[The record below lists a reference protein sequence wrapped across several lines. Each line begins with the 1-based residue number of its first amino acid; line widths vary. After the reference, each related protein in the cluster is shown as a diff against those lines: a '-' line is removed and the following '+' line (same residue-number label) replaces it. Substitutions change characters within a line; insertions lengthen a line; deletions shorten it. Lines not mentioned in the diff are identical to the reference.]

1 MFNRNLPTLRRSNR
15 FDPWSSFQDDMRDL
29 VNRFTEDWGENLPS
43 ANATQFMPRVDIRD
57 KGKEFLV
64 TAEIPGMTEKD
75 IDISL
80 DENVLTLQGE
90 RRSELKDEDKERGY
104 FRSEISY
111 GSFYRTIPLNEE
123 VDDNKVEASYKDGML
138 KITLP
143 KKEGALKKAKKI
155 SIGQGAG
162 TKH

>member
-1 MFNRNLPTLRRSNR
+1 MLNRNLSTQRKNRS
-15 FDPWSSFQDDMRDL
+15 FDPWSSFQEEVQDL
-29 VNRFTEDWGENLPS
+29 VNRFSENWGENLPTTS
-43 ANATQFMPRVDIRD
+43 SERFIPNIEVKD
-57 KGKEFLV
+57 KGKEYRV
-64 TAEIPGMTEKD
+64 TAEVPGMEEKD

-90 RRSELKDEDKERGY
+90 RRSEYQEEDKEKGF

-111 GSFYRTIPLNEE
+111 GNFYRAIPLDEE
-123 VDDNKVEASYKDGML
+123 VDEDKVEANYKDGML

-143 KKEGALKKAKKI
+143 KKEGMKKKSRKI
-155 SIGQGAG
+155 SLSKSQ